1 MQHCRVRRW
10 SLWGKSSLCLRTDN
24 ASDLPRQ
31 AIFSR
36 WHNQRPDLLEP
47 TEIVLANPL
56 LDAEHMGET
65 RTIRAGFDIGGIR
78 TTKDLWKWWTPQVRA
93 AAAAAEVGADAAK
106 L

>member
-1 MQHCRVRRW
+1 MV
-10 SLWGKSSLCLRTDN
+10 SLREELCLRADN